1 MAKDIKR
8 KVLRQQWLT
17 SMYCEIKAECRRQTL
32 LKHFGESFDRRDCK
46 YGSSPCDN
54 CLKTVFKL
62 VLWIK
67 SDEESR
73 DQCGRLIQE
82 RNSKQSKSDAMKP
95 KKPLA
100 AFFLLFNVISKEVLF
115 RSEGKIFIKNFK
127 SRILIKL
134 VLRIES
140 NEGIKRSEWQ
150 TNSRKK
156 PKAKQK
162 KNKQMFDAM
171 KPKKSPE
178 DFRKEFQEQNP
189 DIKSMYDI
197 GKACGEKWKTMTYEN
212 ASSCTRFA
220 RTQSESNRRNCLLSA
235 TRYIVYLLILFPAMQ
250 EIDQAQMEQLHKKI
264 EDDLEIG
271 NASGKK
277 WISMTNE
284 EKVKYYDIASEKRI
298 EFDRAMAKF
307 NNKMV
312 SNHSFSLLLS
322 CLLFARKLVLWIKSN
337 EESRDQCGRLIRE
350 RNSKQIKEEPAKLY

>member
-62 VLWIK
+62 VL
-67 SDEESR
+67 
-73 DQCGRLIQE
+73 
-82 RNSKQSKSDAMKP
+82 
-95 KKPLA
+95 
-100 AFFLLFNVISKEVLF
+100 
-115 RSEGKIFIKNFK
+115 
-127 SRILIKL
+127 
-134 VLRIES
+134 RIES
-140 NEGIKRSEWQ
+140 NEGIKRSERQ

-171 KPKKSPE
+171 KPKKSPFTGSSFSFLRK
-178 DFRKEFQEQNP
+178 DLHKEFQEQNP

-197 GKACGEKWKTMTYEN
+197 GKACGEKWKTMTFEN

-235 TRYIVYLLILFPAMQ
+235 TRYVLK

-264 EDDLEIG
+264 EDDLEVSRL
-271 NASGKK
+271 ASIWK
-277 WISMTNE
+277 E
-284 EKVKYYDIASEKRI
+284 VDIN
-298 EFDRAMAKF
+298 D
-307 NNKMV
+307 
-312 SNHSFSLLLS
+312 
-322 CLLFARKLVLWIKSN
+322 
-337 EESRDQCGRLIRE
+337 
-350 RNSKQIKEEPAKLY
+350 